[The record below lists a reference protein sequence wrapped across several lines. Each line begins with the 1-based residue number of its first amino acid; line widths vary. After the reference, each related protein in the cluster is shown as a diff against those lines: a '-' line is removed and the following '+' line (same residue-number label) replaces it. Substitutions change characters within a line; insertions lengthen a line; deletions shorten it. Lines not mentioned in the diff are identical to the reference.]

1 VFNKECGWKCGCK
14 VVKVNLGAKIRCLPH
29 SLDFFK
35 LVFYKSKLL
44 DNNFFWIPSYLSF
57 C

>member
-1 VFNKECGWKCGCK
+1 MFNKECGWKCGCK